1 MTGMKTILTCLII
14 LASVSKSFAQPCKE
28 IVGYYP
34 SWQWYDRNK
43 LVNPQTIDYSKY
55 TILNYAFLKPEVDGS
70 ISFFDS
76 WADENLLLGQIDWAS
91 GGYVPNTSLISK
103 AHSNNVKVLPSI
115 GGWTLSDNFPGIA
128 ADPVKRQTFAQAC
141 VNLLQTYNFD
151 GIDLDW
157 EYPGFAPHNGTPQD
171 FQNFTLLLQDV
182 RTAIDNYGASIG
194 KPMLLT
200 AAVGATEQH
209 MNNVDWNSVSPLL
222 DIINLMSYDF
232 FGTWDA
238 TTNHNA
244 PLFAPQQ
251 GDPEFNIS
259 HSIDLLVNTY
269 NVPKDKITAGIAF
282 YGRSAKTNG
291 TPTLHGPSNGV
302 ADNVTFL
309 IDEGTP
315 LYYNVLLQQSL
326 FDDHW
331 DDIAKVPYMTGKNG
345 LNTFL
350 SYDNEASIE
359 LKAQHIVEQEIRGAI
374 IWEITGDYI
383 ETVEGSGVI
392 AHTPLVNKLNDV
404 FCNYTPSG
412 GGGGTGG
419 GGSIG
424 LDETENTWVSVY
436 PNPATSTINL
446 STETNETY
454 NVHIVDAQGK
464 IALDFLSTN
473 ELRTFDISPLE
484 NGMYQVVI
492 TNQSGLISRTK
503 LVKLN

>member
-1 MTGMKTILTCLII
+1 MKTLLTCCL
-14 LASVSKSFAQPCKE
+14 LLVSTCKLFAQPCKE

-55 TILNYAFLKPEVDGS
+55 TILNYAFLNPEPDGS
-70 ISFFDS
+70 ISLFDS
-76 WADENLLLGQIDWAS
+76 WADENLLLGQIDWSS
-91 GGYVPNTSLISK
+91 GGYIPNTSLIAK

-141 VNLLQTYNFD
+141 VGLLQTYNFD

-157 EYPGFAPHNGTPQD
+157 EYPGFADHNGTPQD
-171 FQNFTLLLQDV
+171 FQNFTLLLQEV
-182 RTAIDNYGASIG
+182 RTAIDAYGASIS

-200 AAVGATEQH
+200 AAVGANQNH
-209 MNNVDWNSVSPLL
+209 MNNVDWTAVSPLL

-238 TTNHNA
+238 ITNHNA

-251 GDPEFNIS
+251 GDPEFNLS
-259 HSIDLLVNTY
+259 ASIDLLINTY

-282 YGRSAKTNG
+282 YGRSTKTNG
-291 TPTLHGPSNGV
+291 TPTLHGPSTGNS
-302 ADNVTFL
+302 DNITFD
-309 IDEGTP
+309 IDAGTP
-315 LYYNVLLQQSL
+315 LFYSVMDKMNL
-326 FDDHW
+326 FTEHW
-331 DDIAKVPYMTGKNG
+331 DDQAKVPYLLGQNG

-350 SYDNEASIE
+350 SYDNVASIE
-359 LKAQHIVEQEIRGAI
+359 LKAHHIVEQEIRGAI

-383 ETVEGSGVI
+383 ETSAGSGVI

-404 FCNYTPSG
+404 FCNYVPSG
-412 GGGGTGG
+412 GGTSGMNEFDFE
-419 GGSIG
+419 SI
-424 LDETENTWVSVY
+424 SIY
-436 PNPATSTINL
+436 PNPA
-446 STETNETY
+446 STEITISSQFKTNSEVLIFNGTGETVLTSPLTIG
-454 NVHIVDAQGK
+454 NQTI
-464 IALDFLSTN
+464 
-473 ELRTFDISPLE
+473 DISTLQ
-484 NGMYQVVI
+484 NGVYHVQI
-492 TNQSGLISRTK
+492 TGTSGEVHRVK